1 VPVNT
6 GPSSGLEPAAL
17 NGRRAVVMGLGRF
30 GGGVG
35 AVRYLLACGAHV
47 VGTDLRSAAELPE
60 AVHDLDGLDVELV
73 LGTHRER
80 DFEEADLV
88 VVNPAVPP
96 TAPLLRRA
104 HASGTRL
111 TSEIELFTAA
121 ATCRLVG
128 ITGTQGKSSTTAFTA
143 ELLRRTGANARV
155 GGNFGGSLLG
165 ALAELRP
172 TDVVVLE
179 LSSYQL
185 EGLGRP
191 VALARPFEAVSV
203 TNIEADHLER
213 HGSLASYAAAKRR
226 ILELLDPA
234 LGVAVLPAGPGPCS
248 TWESPAGEPLADDP
262 VVGAHRVVRF
272 DPSATPHDL
281 ALTIAGEP
289 CTVPGPAALGLPAF
303 QAANLRA
310 ALALC
315 DGLGLGR
322 AAVAGLAAAPLSAP
336 AHRLE
341 RLADLGGASVWD
353 NGFSTTPDS
362 TAAALESLDA
372 PVVLIAGGRAKNLPT
387 QVLADAARGTVRAAF
402 TFGDAAV
409 AFAELLATGG
419 VATTACP
426 TLEAAVDAAA
436 AALRPGDALLFSPA
450 CASFDTHANF
460 RERALAFRAAL
471 ERARA
476 RSEERGG
483 ALSSPTDPA

>member
-1 VPVNT
+1 MSRDDARVDT
-6 GPSSGLEPAAL
+6 GPSSGLEPSAL
-17 NGRRAVVMGLGRF
+17 AGRRAVVMGLGRF

-35 AVRYLLACGAHV
+35 AVRYLLACGARV

-60 AVHDLDGLDVELV
+60 ALRELDGLDVELI
-73 LGTHRER
+73 LGEHRER

-96 TAPLLRRA
+96 SAPLLNRA
-104 HASGTRL
+104 RAAGTRL
-111 TSEIELFTAA
+111 ASEIELFTAA
-121 ATCRLVG
+121 APCRLVG
-128 ITGTQGKSSTTAFTA
+128 VTGTQGKSSTTAFTA
-143 ELLRRTGANARV
+143 ELLRRTGLDARA
-155 GGNFGGSLLG
+155 GGNLGGSLLG

-172 TDVVVLE
+172 AGVVVLE

-191 VALARPFEAVSV
+191 VALARPFEAVAV
-203 TNIEADHLER
+203 TNVEADHLER
-213 HGSLASYAAAKRR
+213 HGTLASYAAAKRR
-226 ILELLDPA
+226 ILELLDPTH
-234 LGVAVLPAGPGPCS
+234 GVAVLPAGPGPCAD
-248 TWESPAGEPLADDP
+248 WDLPAGDA
-262 VVGAHRVVRF
+262 VARAHRTVRF
-272 DPSATPHDL
+272 DPNATPDEL
-281 ALTIAGEP
+281 VVSCAGESS
-289 CTVPGPAALGLPAF
+289 TVPGPAALGLPAF

-315 DGLGLGR
+315 DALGVGR
-322 AAVAGLAAAPLSAP
+322 AAVAALGVAPLTAP

-353 NGFSTTPDS
+353 NGVSTTPDS
-362 TAAALESLDA
+362 TAAALRSLDA